1 MDFERLYKKSEKK
14 VNRRE
19 DFLTELIAFMAN
31 LSDKFKTVYLK
42 DFLGF
47 KRIKNFD
54 GYSFETQSRKGE
66 KTKSI
71 ADLVIYKGEKVF
83 AICEHKID
91 SLINGDQLT
100 NYRKE
105 YENCN
110 KFILVKPEYKNVNIP
125 KHEEE
130 FWGGENT
137 LDWELLF
144 EVLKTNFFPD
154 YWKFY
159 TDFDGYLEKSEKTEK
174 TAENKLIYYFIEY
187 LESENL
193 FRVDM
198 EYYRKIYKGDFSN
211 LLKKAKDSVA
221 RYFDYIELLKT
232 EKGNRKG
239 GSSIK
244 DLVDNWRIY
253 IKYKNEYMGF
263 YGFYI
268 DENPSEFCMLDWNKE
283 KKSVNFEKIRKKYSA
298 KFSHLKFRSIKTFN
312 NNFEKVTDYLQDVN
326 FLLQEIV
333 KYLSSHLE
341 MKPEEFKLNAENE
354 TGEMVY
360 EFEYKKKAYQISFTE
375 KSFRLYFEKGS
386 KNPTGSKVYEEDEY
400 WRYFEK
406 DVTDMKFTK
415 ENFSEIKE
423 WYVKSFD
430 KLGGKR

>member
-198 EYYRKIYKGDFSN
+198 EYY
-211 LLKKAKDSVA
+211 
-221 RYFDYIELLKT
+221 
-232 EKGNRKG
+232 
-239 GSSIK
+239 SST
-244 DLVDNWRIY
+244 VR
-253 IKYKNEYMGF
+253 
-263 YGFYI
+263 
-268 DENPSEFCMLDWNKE
+268 
-283 KKSVNFEKIRKKYSA
+283 R
-298 KFSHLKFRSIKTFN
+298 
-312 NNFEKVTDYLQDVN
+312 
-326 FLLQEIV
+326 
-333 KYLSSHLE
+333 
-341 MKPEEFKLNAENE
+341 
-354 TGEMVY
+354 
-360 EFEYKKKAYQISFTE
+360 
-375 KSFRLYFEKGS
+375 
-386 KNPTGSKVYEEDEY
+386 
-400 WRYFEK
+400 
-406 DVTDMKFTK
+406 
-415 ENFSEIKE
+415 
-423 WYVKSFD
+423 
-430 KLGGKR
+430 